1 MGRLPLRRDNETS
14 SSDGSR
20 RSTSG
25 GRWKSWGPRG
35 DLSHRFP
42 KYTSLPLEVLRHVS
56 YGITSPFILIRQHKL
71 NFGGLSIYPFVV
83 LDVPCPLLLPTPT
96 FGPLRTSVVLYPPPS
111 LLGKG
116 LGDLPHT
123 GTDVELNLKTGDFDT
138 LLLTDD
144 TFHWIQTPLSN
155 VVGVFYLVDDSL

>member
-1 MGRLPLRRDNETS
+1 M
-14 SSDGSR
+14 
-20 RSTSG
+20 
-25 GRWKSWGPRG
+25 
-35 DLSHRFP
+35 
-42 KYTSLPLEVLRHVS
+42 
-56 YGITSPFILIRQHKL
+56 
-71 NFGGLSIYPFVV
+71 
-83 LDVPCPLLLPTPT
+83 
-96 FGPLRTSVVLYPPPS
+96 VLYPPPS